1 MVVSGQITTLTKY
14 CLMNPKYQENIM
26 KKWQSTQILGLTK
39 VIFLPLMILTTTMGS
54 SIASQ
59 IPPRDRNILEES
71 TSCKNENQNEE
82 NEKLHQSPTGNST
95 MEALTNLNETLRIL
109 AETIS
114 GEKSS
119 PSTQPLEK

>member
-1 MVVSGQITTLTKY
+1 MPIPAVASK
-14 CLMNPKYQENIM
+14 MEER
-26 KKWQSTQILGLTK
+26 
-39 VIFLPLMILTTTMGS
+39 
-54 SIASQ
+54 ASQ
-59 IPPRDRNILEES
+59 IQQTESNILEES
-71 TSCKNENQNEE
+71 TLPKKENQKEE
-82 NEKLHQSPTGNST
+82 NEKLHQSPTGKST